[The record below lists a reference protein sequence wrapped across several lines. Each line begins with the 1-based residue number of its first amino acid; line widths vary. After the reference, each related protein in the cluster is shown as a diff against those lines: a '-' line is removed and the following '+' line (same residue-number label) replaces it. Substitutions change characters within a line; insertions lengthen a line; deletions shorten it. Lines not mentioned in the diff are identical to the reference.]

1 MNNYVMGI
9 DIGTTGTK
17 ALVIDL
23 DGNVLASGYREYPLS
38 YPKPNHVEVNAD
50 YLMDMVYDSVRDA
63 INKAE
68 IKNVKNTEIAA
79 VSFSVQRATFAMLD
93 NDLKPINNT
102 FYVWLDN
109 RAETIMDEIYSSMDR
124 DYMFSITGM
133 PITRTY
139 SLEKVY
145 WLKKFSP
152 EVYDNTRYFS
162 LVDAYAMWCFGSDTF
177 CTETSNA
184 MVSGM
189 MDVRTLQW
197 NTEVMDILGLRTDLL
212 PPLVPPGSVVG
223 KIKKDIAEKTGLAE
237 GTLIVAGSGD
247 QQAAAM
253 GAGVIEDGSMSLTL
267 GTVGELVVGLA
278 KPDFSKLN
286 NLMIPC
292 TPKLGIFEI
301 EGNQISGATCYRWAR
316 DVFCPTEV
324 ALGTEM
330 GVDPYVLMENYINK
344 SVPGSNG
351 VIFQA
356 ALFGTG
362 YPTWNGEAT
371 GSFVGLKS
379 SNSRADMV
387 RAVMEGIT
395 LESRFIYEAIKETGV
410 HLKDSITITG
420 GATKSP
426 AWCQI
431 IADVLGCKLH
441 TLEVPDASIIGVAA
455 LAAIGAGFFKDTGE
469 GVARMVR
476 TKDTIMPIS
485 DNVQFYNKLFPIYR
499 DTYYALNNAGIFS
512 KLAQLN

>member
-1 MNNYVMGI
+1 MSKYVMGI

-17 ALVIDL
+17 AMVVDL
-23 DGNVLASGYREYPLS
+23 DGNVLSAGYREYPLS
-38 YPKPNHVEVNAD
+38 YPKPNYVEVAAD

-63 INKAE
+63 VNSAG
-68 IKNVKNTEIAA
+68 VPNTEIAA

-93 NDLKPINNT
+93 KDLKPMNNI

-109 RAETIMDEIYSSMDR
+109 RAEVVMDEIYRAMDR
-124 DYMFSITGM
+124 DYMFTITGM

-145 WLKKFSP
+145 WLKKFAP
-152 EVYDNTRYFS
+152 QIYDNTKYFA

-177 CTETSNA
+177 CSEASNA

-189 MDVRTLQW
+189 MDVRTLKW
-197 NTEVMDILGLRTDLL
+197 NTEVMDALNLRADIL
-212 PPLVPPGSVVG
+212 PPLVDPGEVVG
-223 KIKKDIAEKTGLAE
+223 RVKKDIAERTGLAE

-278 KPDFSKLN
+278 RPDFKKLI

-292 TPKLGIFEI
+292 TPKMGIFEI

-316 DVFCPTEV
+316 DVLCPAEI
-324 ALGTEM
+324 ALGAEM
-330 GVDPYVLMENYINK
+330 GVDPYVLMENYVNK
-344 SVPGSNG
+344 SVPGANG

-362 YPTWNGEAT
+362 YPTWNGEAS

-379 SNSRADMV
+379 SNTRADMV

-410 HLKDSITITG
+410 HLKDTITITG
-420 GATKSP
+420 GATKSS
-426 AWCQI
+426 AWRQI
-431 IADVLGCKLH
+431 IADVMGCTLH
-441 TLEVPDASIIGVAA
+441 TLKVPDAAIIGVAA
-455 LAAIGAGFFKDTGE
+455 LAAIGAGFFKDTAE

-476 TKDTIMPIS
+476 TKDTVTPIPE
-485 DNVQFYNKLFPIYR
+485 NVAFYDRLFPIYR
-499 DTYYALNNAGIFS
+499 DIYYALSDAGIFS
-512 KLAQLN
+512 KLTRLQS

>member
-1 MNNYVMGI
+1 MSSYVMGI

-17 ALVIDL
+17 AMVIDL
-23 DGNVLASGYREYPLS
+23 DGNVLSSGYREYPLN
-38 YPKPNHVEVNAD
+38 YPKPNYVEVNANR
-50 YLMDMVYDSVRDA
+50 LMDMVYDSVRDA
-63 INKAE
+63 INNGG
-68 IKNVKNTEIAA
+68 IKNTQITAI
-79 VSFSVQRATFAMLD
+79 SFSVQRATFAMLD
-93 NDLKPINNT
+93 KELKPINDL

-109 RAETIMDEIYSSMDR
+109 RAESIMDEIYAAMDR

-152 EVYDNTRYFS
+152 DVYDNTKYFA
-162 LVDAYAMWCFGSDTF
+162 LVDAYAMWCFGSDSF
-177 CTETSNA
+177 CSETSNA

-189 MDVRTLQW
+189 MDVRTLEW
-197 NTEVMDILGLRTDLL
+197 NTEVMDALGLRTDIL
-212 PPLVPPGSVVG
+212 PPLAPPGSVVG
-223 KIKKDIAEKTGLAE
+223 KVKKTIAERTGLAE

-278 KPDFSKLN
+278 KPDFSKLI

-316 DVFCPTEV
+316 DVLCPAEI
-324 ALGTEM
+324 ALGAEM
-330 GVDPYVLMENYINK
+330 DVDPYVLMENYINK
-344 SVPGSNG
+344 SVPGANG

-356 ALFGTG
+356 GLFGTG

-379 SNSRADMV
+379 SNTRADMV

-431 IADVLGCKLH
+431 IADVMGCTLH
-441 TLEVPDASIIGVAA
+441 TLKVPDAAIIGVAA
-455 LAAIGAGFFKDTGE
+455 LAAIGAGFFEDTAE

-476 TKDTIMPIS
+476 TKDTITPNPS
-485 DNVQFYNKLFPIYR
+485 DVEFYDKLFPIYR
-499 DTYYALNNAGIFS
+499 DIYYALNDAGIFS
-512 KLAQLN
+512 KLARLY

>member
-1 MNNYVMGI
+1 MTTKYVMGI

-17 ALVIDL
+17 AMIVDL
-23 DGNVLASGYREYPLS
+23 DGNVLSAGYREYPLS
-38 YPKPNHVEVNAD
+38 YPKPNFVELNAD

-63 INKAE
+63 INKAD
-68 IKNVKNTEIAA
+68 ISNTEVSAI
-79 VSFSVQRATFAMLD
+79 SFSVQRATFAMLN
-93 NDLKPINNT
+93 NDLKPIDNV

-109 RAETIMDEIYSSMDR
+109 RADSIMDEIYDAMDR

-145 WLKKFSP
+145 WLKKFRP
-152 EVYDNTRYFS
+152 DIYDNTKYFA
-162 LVDAYAMWCFGSDTF
+162 LVDAYAMWCFGSDIF
-177 CTETSNA
+177 CSETSNA

-189 MDVRTLQW
+189 MDVRSLEW
-197 NTEVMDILGLRTDLL
+197 NTEVMDALSLRTDML
-212 PPLVPPGSVVG
+212 PPLTPPGSVVG
-223 KIKKDIAEKTGLAE
+223 KVNKEIAERTGLAE

-278 KPDFSKLN
+278 KPDFSKLI

-316 DVFCPTEV
+316 DVFCPAEV
-324 ALGTEM
+324 ALGAEM
-330 GVDPYVLMENYINK
+330 GVDPFVLMENYINK
-344 SVPGSNG
+344 SVPGANG

-431 IADVLGCKLH
+431 IADVMGCTLH
-441 TLEVPDASIIGVAA
+441 TLEVPDAAIIGVAA

-476 TKDTIMPIS
+476 SKDMITPNPA
-485 DNVQFYNKLFPIYR
+485 NVEFYNKLFPIYR
-499 DTYYALNNAGIFS
+499 DVYFALNDAGIFS
-512 KLAQLN
+512 KLARLS